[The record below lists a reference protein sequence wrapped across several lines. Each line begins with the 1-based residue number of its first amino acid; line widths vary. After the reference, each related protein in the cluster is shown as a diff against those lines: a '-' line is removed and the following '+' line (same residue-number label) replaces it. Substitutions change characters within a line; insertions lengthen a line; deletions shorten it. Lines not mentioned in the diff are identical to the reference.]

1 MGLDEKEKLDHLFK
15 TSGYNVLN
23 FSRLGKSNIAIAQDT
38 YNNSNNADVFV
49 LGFTFAERFHFKYNL
64 YDINLLPSNITWPT
78 DSEQVQGTEI
88 ENILQSLHKNFYL
101 LFDSN
106 HWGNLSDMLVDNT
119 INNLKFKNKKV
130 FAFSWQ
136 SRQTQNKV
144 LCPVIPNRFP
154 DGHLNNIGTKKLFDI
169 IQDGLG
175 SP

>member
-1 MGLDEKEKLDHLFK
+1 
-15 TSGYNVLN
+15 
-23 FSRLGKSNIAIAQDT
+23 
-38 YNNSNNADVFV
+38 
-49 LGFTFAERFHFKYNL
+49 
-64 YDINLLPSNITWPT
+64 
-78 DSEQVQGTEI
+78 VQGTEI

-154 DGHLNNIGTKKLFDI
+154 DGNLNNIGTKKLFDI